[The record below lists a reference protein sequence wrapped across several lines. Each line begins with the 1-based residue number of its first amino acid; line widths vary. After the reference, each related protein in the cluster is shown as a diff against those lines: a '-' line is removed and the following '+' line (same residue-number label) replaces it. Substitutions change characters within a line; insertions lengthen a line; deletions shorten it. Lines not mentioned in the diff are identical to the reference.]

1 MTTKFNRASRVSQE
15 RLFNLDSI
23 ERNHWRNRINQ
34 LKRELRESPYST
46 AATLSAAAVS
56 AASLNSTN
64 STRPVPR
71 RRPAR

>member
-15 RLFNLDSI
+15 RLFNLDSL

-34 LKRELRESPYST
+34 LKRELRESPYS
-46 AATLSAAAVS
+46 AVAPLSVAAVS
-56 AASLNSTN
+56 ASPLN

-71 RRPAR
+71 RRPSR